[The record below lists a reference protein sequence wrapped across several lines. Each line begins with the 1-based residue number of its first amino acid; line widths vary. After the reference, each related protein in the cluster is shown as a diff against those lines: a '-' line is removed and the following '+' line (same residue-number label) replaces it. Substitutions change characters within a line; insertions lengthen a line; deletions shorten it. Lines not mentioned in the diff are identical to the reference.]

1 MKWTTEAKVG
11 AFTIVGIVLFIMGIL
26 FVGRVDIFTKPQMT
40 ITGDFAQVHGLKNG
54 CYRERFRYR
63 DDAFWCCGKD
73 ENR

>member
-40 ITGDFAQVHGLKNG
+40 ITGGFAQVNGLVTLIQ
-54 CYRERFRYR
+54 RRYEETSSK
-63 DDAFWCCGKD
+63 WSK
-73 ENR
+73 EW